1 MSDAIF
7 QQNRAIDPFSSYFS
21 NNVNKITK
29 IVSKDQ
35 NCLLGNHY
43 LDCISNDSTSI
54 ILLTGFCLKD
64 DVLIECTSNF
74 NINMTDSD
82 FYIVGNGIPPF
93 TEVGY
98 YYIVLDYTN
107 NQVKPAPQA
116 SIKILNPS
124 EQALLTSSYLF
135 LKAVEVS
142 WNGATFQIDDVHD
155 YDPDNPSIKREFS
168 ITNLDTEFE
177 LPSTFVQIE
186 DEGRLK
192 YIKPIDKIFVG
203 TQNCWVDTNPV
214 VDTYDTTNCSIGQ
227 PVYVKN
233 DEKCYPAIAT
243 SFSTL
248 SEAIVLY
255 SGTNGKVQLTGR
267 INNVQIETG
276 ISINVN
282 DNVFLS
288 ENEAGTITN
297 VEPAISQHMGVCVDI
312 GDSTSTC
319 SLWFLGISSLDA
331 KENLW
336 DRVALTSTL
345 VPHTANDNVDL
356 GSGNFTTT
364 GNITGGRLDIDNI
377 RIDGNTIS
385 SLDSDGDI
393 ILSPDSTGE
402 VVIGSGE
409 HGIDYVLRF
418 DGETNDGLITWK
430 EDEDT
435 FEMACNLEVTENIY
449 ADRAEINNIRID
461 GNTISSLDS
470 DGDIILSPDSTGEV
484 VIGSGESGIDY
495 TLRFHG
501 ESNDGLITWK
511 EDEDKFEMDCDLE
524 VTGKITSNEIDI
536 SGGTLTLADDQISGD
551 KVEGGTINSISIS
564 NLNGEMD
571 CNYQTM
577 YNVQIDFGIVHLA
590 RIARIDTERFTT
602 NYDISTNDFG
612 KSLRMDSANDRIF
625 TLSDST
631 SSEDGA
637 RVTCVKIN
645 SGKLTIQASGLD
657 CIADGDPGNSIYN
670 DKPDEDYATITLEF
684 VAIDNK
690 WVVIGAHGTWVTT

>member
-409 HGIDYVLRF
+409 
-418 DGETNDGLITWK
+418 
-430 EDEDT
+430 
-435 FEMACNLEVTENIY
+435 
-449 ADRAEINNIRID
+449 
-461 GNTISSLDS
+461 
-470 DGDIILSPDSTGEV
+470 
-484 VIGSGESGIDY
+484 SGIDY